1 MMISCGAL
9 LRFLE
14 RDPDEIDDDILWC
27 SASFSERDPDEID
40 DDILWSPDPVFAA
53 MIHCFVLVIAAF
65 V

>member
-1 MMISCGAL
+1 MIAS
-9 LRFLE
+9 FSE

-53 MIHCFVLVIAAF
+53 MIQIQLL
-65 V
+65 